1 MPDRIPRLSWGVV
14 LEGLW
19 LPLLFWTV
27 AVLVVT
33 ASGRHEIARW
43 TPAAWLLA
51 IPVGLRIGARSPNA
65 GTQLARNEAFVAGVL
80 LGLWLSLLA
89 FLIDGSDWLYQTA
102 VGLVGIL
109 VCAGLSFLA
118 ARRTGPH

>member
-1 MPDRIPRLSWGVV
+1 MPEPKPRLSWGVV

-33 ASGRHEIARW
+33 ASGGHEIVRW

-51 IPVGLRIGARSPNA
+51 LPVGLRIGARSPHA
-65 GTQLARNEAFVAGVL
+65 GAQLARNEAFVAGVL
-80 LGLWLSLLA
+80 LGLWLNVLA
-89 FLIDGSDWLYQTA
+89 FLIDGSNWLYQTG
-102 VGLVGIL
+102 VGVVGIL
-109 VCAGLSFLA
+109 VCAGLSTLA
-118 ARRTGPH
+118 ARGKGSR